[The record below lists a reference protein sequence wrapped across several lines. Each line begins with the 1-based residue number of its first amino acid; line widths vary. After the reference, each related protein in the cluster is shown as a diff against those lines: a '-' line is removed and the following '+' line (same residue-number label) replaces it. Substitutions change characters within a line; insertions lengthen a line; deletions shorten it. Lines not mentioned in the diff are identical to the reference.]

1 MKYIRSKVLEGRFM
15 AGAWCNLGSSLTAE
29 MAGRV
34 GYDWVLF
41 DQEHGP
47 GDSMTLLHQIQA
59 LEAWP
64 AAPLVRLPWND
75 MVRIKRALDL
85 GASGIMIPYVQ
96 TKEEA
101 EYAVASMRF
110 SPAGLRGVASS
121 PRAAGFS
128 LDFKEYHATADDNL
142 LTVVQIET
150 GKALSNLD
158 SIAAVEGVDVLF
170 VGPLDLSLSL
180 ETPGSFEDERF
191 LEALALV
198 GRAARAGGKAAGI
211 LLPHDRWLDPVREMG
226 YTFVAIGADGGMVLA
241 GLEAALEKMSG
252 VKDFDN

>member
-1 MKYIRSKVLEGRFM
+1 MKYIRHKVLEGRFM

-29 MAGRV
+29 MAGQV

-64 AAPLVRLPWND
+64 AAPMVRLPWNE
-75 MVRIKRALDL
+75 MPRFKRALDL
-85 GASGIMIPYVQ
+85 GAMGIMVPYVQ
-96 TKEEA
+96 TREEA
-101 EYAVASMRF
+101 QSAVASMRY

-121 PRAAGFS
+121 PRVTGFS
-128 LDFKEYHATADDNL
+128 RNFKEYYATANDNL

-150 GKALSNLD
+150 GKTLANLD

-170 VGPLDLSLSL
+170 VGPLDLSISL
-180 ETPGSFEDERF
+180 GTPKTFEDDRF
-191 LEALALV
+191 LAALDQV
-198 GRAARAGGKAAGI
+198 GRTARTAGKAAGI
-211 LLPHDRWLDPVREMG
+211 LLPHAGWLDLVRDLG
-226 YTFVAIGADGGMVLA
+226 FTFVAIGADGGMVMS
-241 GLEAALEKMSG
+241 GLEAAFEKLSG
-252 VKDFDN
+252 CKNRP